1 MAHGHDEHAP
11 TEHEAH
17 HSHAKLYVIIFF
29 VLLVLTG
36 IEIAIPI
43 LNETVLHM
51 AKQLEVALLLGLMTI
66 KGAIVMMFYMHL
78 KGDRRMFGTLF
89 VFPIVCVLLMMLGFF
104 ALFQPE
110 LW

>member
-1 MAHGHDEHAP
+1 MAHGHDEHASI
-11 TEHEAH
+11 EHEAH

-29 VLLVLTG
+29 ILLVMTG
-36 IEIAIPI
+36 VEIAIPI
-43 LNETVLHM
+43 INKAEIVV
-51 AKQLEVALLLGLMTI
+51 KQVEVALLLGLMTI

>member
-1 MAHGHDEHAP
+1 MAHGHDEHASI
-11 TEHEAH
+11 EHEAH

-29 VLLVLTG
+29 VLLVMTG

-43 LNETVLHM
+43 INKAEIVV
-51 AKQLEVALLLGLMTI
+51 KQVEVALLLGLMTI

>member
-1 MAHGHDEHAP
+1 MAHGHDEHASI
-11 TEHEAH
+11 EHEAH

-29 VLLVLTG
+29 ILLVMTG

-43 LNETVLHM
+43 INKAEIVV
-51 AKQLEVALLLGLMTI
+51 KQVEVALLLGLMTI

-78 KGDRRMFGTLF
+78 RGDRRMFGTLF

>member
-29 VLLVLTG
+29 VLLVMTG
-36 IEIAIPI
+36 IEIALPI
-43 LNETVLHM
+43 INKAEIM

-104 ALFQPE
+104 ALFQPV

>member
-11 TEHEAH
+11 IEHEAH

-29 VLLVLTG
+29 ILLVMTG

-43 LNETVLHM
+43 INKAEIVV
-51 AKQLEVALLLGLMTI
+51 KQVEVALLLGLMTI